1 MNQYKRLERRTGY
14 SGSFLNMFIDTVQLP
29 NEHIIELEFID
40 HPGAAAIV
48 PVDEDGNI
56 IMVRQFRYAASGYL
70 YEIPAGK
77 LDNGEAPE
85 LCAAREL
92 QEETGYRS
100 EKLVPLGFIWTTPG
114 FTNERIWLYLAR
126 DLEACAQALEA
137 NEVLTVEKI
146 PAREVIEDAK
156 AGRISDGKTVC
167 ALLRAEPLLKEA
179 GIL

>member
-1 MNQYKRLERRTGY
+1 MNQYKRIERRTGY

-48 PVDEDGNI
+48 PVDKGGNI
-56 IMVRQFRYAASGYL
+56 IMVRQFRYAASGYI

-77 LDNGEAPE
+77 LDHGEAPE

-114 FTNERIWLYLAR
+114 FTNERIWLYLAH
-126 DLEACAQALEA
+126 DLEPSA
-137 NEVLTVEKI
+137 
-146 PAREVIEDAK
+146 
-156 AGRISDGKTVC
+156 
-167 ALLRAEPLLKEA
+167 
-179 GIL
+179 

>member
-14 SGSFLNMFIDTVQLP
+14 GSFLNMFIDTVQLP

-56 IMVRQFRYAASGYL
+56 IMVRQFRYAASGYI

-77 LDNGEAPE
+77 LGQWGSTGA
-85 LCAAREL
+85 LCRPGASRGNRL
-92 QEETGYRS
+92 SFRKT
-100 EKLVPLGFIWTTPG
+100 VPLDSFGQRLDLPMKGSGF
-114 FTNERIWLYLAR
+114 YLAR

-137 NEVLTVEKI
+137 NEVFNC
-146 PAREVIEDAK
+146 REDTSPPSHRRCQSS
-156 AGRISDGKTVC
+156 RISDGKTVC
-167 ALLRAEPLLKEA
+167 ALLRGSPC
-179 GIL
+179 

>member
-56 IMVRQFRYAASGYL
+56 IMVRQFRYAASGYI

-100 EKLVPLGFIWTTPG
+100 EKTRTPWIHLD
-114 FTNERIWLYLAR
+114 NAWIY
-126 DLEACAQALEA
+126 Q
-137 NEVLTVEKI
+137 
-146 PAREVIEDAK
+146 
-156 AGRISDGKTVC
+156 
-167 ALLRAEPLLKEA
+167 
-179 GIL
+179 